1 LERHDTQLRVDDSFV
16 QVLHDH
22 EGDIREMAAE
32 IELEYDQLNFILNL
46 SSAIY
51 HYAVLVAQSEQVSPL
66 DSGRFAEILKMAKKQ
81 FVLTERTRF
90 DRKGQ
95 SDRQVEA
102 ILSDYM
108 LVYMVFRIRYLGDA
122 ISC

>member
-1 LERHDTQLRVDDSFV
+1 MERHDTQLRVDDSFV
-16 QVLHDH
+16 RVLHDH
-22 EGDIREMAAE
+22 EGDIRAMASE
-32 IELEYDQLNFILNL
+32 IELEYDQLNFILSL

-51 HYAVLVAQSEQVSPL
+51 QYAILVAQSEQVSPL
-66 DSGRFAEILKMAKKQ
+66 DSGRFAEILKTAKKQ

-122 ISC
+122 ISR

>member
-1 LERHDTQLRVDDSFV
+1 MERHDTQLRVDDSFI
-16 QVLHDH
+16 QTLHDH
-22 EGDIREMAAE
+22 EGDIRAMAAE
-32 IELEYDQLNFILNL
+32 IELEYDQLDFILNL

-51 HYAVLVAQSEQVSPL
+51 HYAILVAQSEQVSPL
-66 DSGRFAEILKMAKKQ
+66 DSRRFAEILRMAKKQ

-102 ILSDYM
+102 ILNDYM
-108 LVYMVFRIRYLGDA
+108 FVYMVFRMRYLGDV
-122 ISC
+122 ISR